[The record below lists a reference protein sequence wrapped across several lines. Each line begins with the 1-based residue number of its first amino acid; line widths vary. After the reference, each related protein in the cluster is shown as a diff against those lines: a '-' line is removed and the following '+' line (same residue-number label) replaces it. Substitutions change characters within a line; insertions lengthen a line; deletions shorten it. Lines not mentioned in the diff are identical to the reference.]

1 MSRVV
6 ALEQRLKAARKRRR
20 LTQAQLADRMGLPTS
35 SIGQF
40 ECGARQPSAT
50 NLVRL
55 ANALGVST
63 DYLLGRRDS

>member
-6 ALEQRLKAARKRRR
+6 AFEQRLKAARRRR
-20 LTQAQLADRMGLPTS
+20 SLTQAQLAQRMGLPTS
-35 SIGQF
+35 SIGHF
-40 ECGARQPSAT
+40 ESGARQPSAA

-63 DYLLGRRDS
+63 DYLLGR